1 MRGIN
6 MYNGLNGEGYQP
18 IPSDNEFSGWDAEI
32 RGDRMSDSVGL
43 VIWKYQMPVLETFFM
58 DLPKG
63 AKVIRTECQDGMFW
77 MWAVVNSKESLTK
90 RKFHAVKCGANVP
103 KGNLEYIGFCALFVQ
118 QELGL
123 YIFEDTDYVA

>member
-1 MRGIN
+1 MF
-6 MYNGLNGEGYQP
+6 NGLNSDGYQP

-63 AKVIRTECQDGMFW
+63 AKVIRTECQNGMFW
-77 MWAVVNSKESLTK
+77 LWAVVNSKESLTK
-90 RKFHAVKCGANVP
+90 RKFYAVKCGANVP
-103 KGNLEYIGFCALFVQ
+103 NGNLEYVGFCALFVQ

-123 YIFEDTDYVA
+123 YIFEDIDYVG